1 MGRRSDHS
9 REELA
14 GLVIAAAR
22 AITVKEGWRAVTMRR
37 IGAEIGY
44 AAGSI
49 YNAVGDIDAVLLRVS
64 AGTLDELANSLESA
78 IALHKPKDGPVAA
91 ALVLADIYID
101 YVIAYSRLWSVLME
115 RSPPQK
121 APDWYTGPRGRLL
134 ALVEAVLTPLYP
146 DPSARRRSVV
156 ALWAALQGV
165 AGLTAGGNLAFAA
178 KELDAHEIA
187 RSLVK
192 RYLAG
197 EPESRLA

>member
-22 AITVKEGWRAVTMRR
+22 AITVREGWRAVTMRR

-49 YNAVGDIDAVLLRVS
+49 YNAVGDIDAVLLRVG
-64 AGTLDELANSLESA
+64 AGALDELALALESA
-78 IALHKPKDGPVAA
+78 IARLKPGDAPISA
-91 ALVLADIYID
+91 ALVLADTYID
-101 YVIAYSRLWSVLME
+101 YVTAHSRLWSILME

-134 ALVEAVLTPLYP
+134 ALVEAVLAPLYP
-146 DPSARRRSVV
+146 EPSARRRAVV
-156 ALWAALQGV
+156 TLWAALQGV

-178 KELDAHEIA
+178 KDLDAHEIA
-187 RSLVK
+187 RSLVT

-197 EPESRLA
+197 ESENRLA